1 MRKLIL
7 LSLML
12 VSLGL
17 APATLSQTI
26 GPQNLQFQ
34 AGELG
39 QVPTGWFG
47 NMPGYT
53 ARLTAEGVS
62 TGKRAVEIAGAAQPP
77 SQFGLLRINFNA
89 APYRGKKIRF
99 RAAVRV
105 EGSTPEDRAQLWLR
119 VDLQQGMGFFDNMG
133 DRPIRTRD
141 WQYFDIVGDV
151 ANDAEQIF
159 LGMMLIQKGKA
170 WISDATFDVLGDARS
185 TVVEPG
191 RPMTSRELRNEVV
204 FARLFGY
211 LRYFH
216 PSDEAARTDW
226 EALAIRGVRDVE
238 AAKDDAELT
247 QKLMALFQPVSPT
260 LRIGGAGQQYTPP
273 AALNTPGSNPRITYW
288 KHFGLGPTTG
298 DARMNVYRS
307 ERVQESAGSPTEPRL
322 TGLTPNSPFRADL
335 GDGLTAW
342 VPLSLYVDNQ
352 GTLPHTATAITRET
366 DRSWSANSRGVRI
379 ADVVLAWN
387 VFEHFYPY
395 FDVVGTD
402 WMAQLP
408 DFLQQAAS
416 DQGEAAFTATLRR
429 MVAALHDGHGAV
441 NKAESRGLLP
451 LQWEWV
457 ENNLTITAV
466 GPSVTGVSI
475 GDTVL
480 TINGRASSAA
490 LAASEELISGATPQW
505 IRYRALQ
512 DLLTGA
518 ANANADLD
526 VASAREPGK
535 VTRVALRYGPPPVP
549 AERRPDKIA
558 ELENGIF
565 YVDIGRISEADFNG
579 ALPRLSNAR
588 GIIFDFRGYPSLPPT
603 FLTHLTDQRMTSA
616 QWHVPSVTLPD
627 RQNLQFIREGE
638 WNMPAV
644 APFLSAKKVFIT
656 DGRAISYAE
665 SCLGIIENY
674 KLGEIVGAPSAGT
687 NGNVNPFGLPG
698 GYTITWTGMKVLKH
712 DGSQHHG
719 IGIKPTIPVSRTRAG
734 IAAGRD
740 EFLERAILAVK
751 G

>member
-7 LSLML
+7 LALTLLSL
-12 VSLGL
+12 SL
-17 APATLSQTI
+17 AAATLSQTS

-34 AGELG
+34 NGELG

-53 ARLTAEGVS
+53 ARLVFEGVS
-62 TGKRAVEIAGAAQPP
+62 PGKRAVEIAGEAQPP
-77 SQFGLLRINFNA
+77 AQFGLLRMNFDA
-89 APYRGKKIRF
+89 TPYRGKKIRF

-105 EGSTPEDRAQLWLR
+105 EGATAQDRGQLWLR
-119 VDLQQGMGFFDNMG
+119 VDLPQQGVGFFDNMG

-141 WQYFDIVGDV
+141 WQYFEIVGDV

-159 LGMMLIQKGKA
+159 LGMMLLQKGKA
-170 WISDATFDVLGDARS
+170 WISDATFDVLGDATS
-185 TVVEPG
+185 TIVEPG
-191 RPMTSRELRNEVV
+191 RPMTSLELRNQVA

-211 LRYFH
+211 IRYFH

-238 AAKDDAELT
+238 SAKDDAELA
-247 QKLMALFQPVSPT
+247 QKLLGLFQPASPT
-260 LRIGGAGQQYTPP
+260 LRIVGAGQQYALP
-273 AALNTPGSNPRITYW
+273 AALNSPGNNAKITYW
-288 KHFGLGPTTG
+288 KHFGLGTTG
-298 DARMNVYRS
+298 GAGTNVYRS
-307 ERVQESAGSPTEPRL
+307 ERLQELPGNSADARVRIPSSPL
-322 TGLTPNSPFRADL
+322 RADV
-335 GDGLTAW
+335 GNGLTAW
-342 VPLSLYVDNQ
+342 VPMSLYVDNQ
-352 GTLPHTATAITRET
+352 GTLPHTSTAINRET
-366 DRSWSANSRGVRI
+366 DRTWTANSRAVRI

-402 WMAQLP
+402 WVAELP
-408 DFLQQAAS
+408 KFLQRAAS
-416 DQGEAAFTATLRR
+416 DQGEAAFTETLQR

-441 NKAESRGLLP
+441 NKASNRGLLP
-451 LQWEWV
+451 LQWDWV
-457 ENNLTITAV
+457 ENSLTITAV
-466 GPSVTGVSI
+466 GPSVTGVAV

-480 TINGRASSAA
+480 TINGKNASAA
-490 LAASEELISGATPQW
+490 LTASEELISGATPQW

-512 DLLTGA
+512 DLLTGPGNA
-518 ANANADLD
+518 TANLQ
-526 VASAREPGK
+526 VESSREPGK
-535 VTRVALRYGPPPVP
+535 VTPVAVRYGPPPVL
-549 AERRPDKIA
+549 AERRPEKIA
-558 ELENGIF
+558 ELESGIF
-565 YVDIGRISEADFNG
+565 YIDIARISEADFNG
-579 ALPRLSNAR
+579 AIPRLLTAR
-588 GIIFDFRGYPSLPPT
+588 GIIFDFRGYPSLGPT

-616 QWHVPSVTLPD
+616 QWHVPSVMLPD
-627 RQNLQFIREGE
+627 RQSLQFTREGE
-638 WNMPAV
+638 WNLPAV
-644 APFLSAKKVFIT
+644 APFLSAKRVFIT

-687 NGNVNPFGLPG
+687 NGNVDPFGLPG
-698 GYTITWTGMKVLKH
+698 GYTVVWTGMKVLKH

-740 EFLERAILAVK
+740 EFLERAVLAVK